1 MLPITSSLNVRLWT
15 VTVAPCVIIRLSPKM
30 TEKLASVA
38 TKDGSLSQVIS
49 RAFASLSVI
58 LGLSLIITHGAT
70 VTVHNRTLSE
80 LVIGSIYGLVPSA
93 ALIAAVVF
101 GVMAM
106 LFFRTPFGRHVAAT
120 GGEVRAA
127 IGAGVNIP

>member
-30 TEKLASVA
+30 TEKLANALLITWLRLPSFVA
-38 TKDGSLSQVIS
+38 TL
-49 RAFASLSVI
+49 ASFSVI

-127 IGAGVNIP
+127 VGAGVNIP